1 MRIQTLRVGERPTG
15 RWVPRVCEP
24 GQESSARR
32 GGRVDPE
39 VSFLV
44 RCSGCAVVFA
54 ICARCYAGQRLCG
67 EACREAG
74 KRAARRREQGSV
86 EGAADHCDRNRAY
99 RVRCRER
106 ERVMDV
112 PPVNLA
118 AEVSVAA
125 RDDGPVSKEDS
136 ARRVAESNDH
146 GRAATGGS
154 SGSDAVR
161 DADRGDG
168 GAGRDPSGSSRPD
181 GPGAPARSGDVPRG
195 ARALAPQASD
205 GCIVCGRRG
214 QFFCVAPL
222 HWSRRRPG
230 PSLPGRRRAPRL
242 RVPGRAPL
250 GARSPLR

>member
-1 MRIQTLRVGERPTG
+1 MRIQALRVGERPT
-15 RWVPRVCEP
+15 RRQVPRVCEP
-24 GQESSARR
+24 GQDSSARR
-32 GGRVDPE
+32 GGRADPE

-44 RCSGCAVVFA
+44 RCPGCGVVFA
-54 ICARCYAGQRLCG
+54 VCARCYVGQRLCG

-74 KRAARRREQGSV
+74 KRGARRRDQRSV
-86 EGAADHCDRNRAY
+86 EGAADHRDRNRAY
-99 RVRCRER
+99 RVRRHER
-106 ERVMDV
+106 GRVMDV

-118 AEVSVAA
+118 AEASVAA

-146 GRAATGGS
+146 GRATTGGS

-181 GPGAPARSGDVPRG
+181 GPSAPARSGDVPRG

-222 HWSRRRPG
+222 HGSRRRLG
-230 PSLPGRRRAPRL
+230 PSLPRRRRSPRMRL
-242 RVPGRAPL
+242 PGRAPL
-250 GARSPLR
+250 GAGPPLR